1 MRTGPGEAHEV
12 TQDRDDH
19 ALIPAGDALSSGG
32 SLGNERRH
40 QRQERQCA
48 APAAL
53 VQRLHAGWG
62 ARCGS
67 AWAYGHELAAG
78 KPRELWQQ
86 HVEGAR
92 QQSAHRG
99 DNTLTVTMVSE
110 ISK

>member
-32 SLGNERRH
+32 SLGNERPH
-40 QRQERQCA
+40 QHQERQCA

-53 VQRLHAGWG
+53 VQRLRAGWG

-86 HVEGAR
+86 HVERERARGAPR
-92 QQSAHRG
+92 ER
-99 DNTLTVTMVSE
+99 SE
-110 ISK
+110 GS

>member
-40 QRQERQCA
+40 QRQESQCA

-53 VQRLHAGWG
+53 VQRLRAGWG

-86 HVEGAR
+86 HVDGGGGLARGAPRERSEG
-92 QQSAHRG
+92 S
-99 DNTLTVTMVSE
+99 
-110 ISK
+110 